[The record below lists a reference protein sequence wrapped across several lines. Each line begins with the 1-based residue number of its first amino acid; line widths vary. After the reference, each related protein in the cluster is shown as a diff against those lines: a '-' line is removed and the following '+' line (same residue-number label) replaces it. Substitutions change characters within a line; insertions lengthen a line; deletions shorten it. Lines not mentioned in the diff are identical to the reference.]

1 MHGAWGNAKVTV
13 HKGIIGL
20 HHGNINNN
28 LGGGG
33 HFVFGFGKMKIKFL
47 FCFGFDI

>member
-1 MHGAWGNAKVTV
+1 LAVYILLQGWAVHGAWGNAKVTV

-20 HHGNINNN
+20 HHV

-33 HFVFGFGKMKIKFL
+33 HFVFGFGKMKIIF
-47 FCFGFDI
+47 